1 MADKKAPASGWPI
14 VSGEYVV
21 GNPESCVA
29 VVTLGSHGIDEA
41 AIEAGAAISGP
52 CHTENLGIE
61 KVVANYISNPNIRF
75 MVLCGSEVQG
85 HITGQCFKA
94 LHENGIGDDGGI
106 IGAKGAIPFLENAG
120 KEAIE
125 RFQRQIVEVVD
136 LIDAEDTGKISQ
148 AIKDCISKDPG
159 AIDEEP
165 MVLEL
170 EGGGGAA
177 AEGGEEGGISIEGI
191 PTIVEPDLEYTKKLM
206 DTLDYKIGLITRDLG
221 LASGVQSKALEGVIC
236 GSLFAM
242 VLIGIPIILKVLLG

>member
-21 GNPESCVA
+21 GNPESCVG
-29 VVTLGSHGIDEA
+29 VITLGSHGLDEA
-41 AIEAGAAISGP
+41 AIGAGAAISGP

-120 KEAIE
+120 KDAIE
-125 RFQRQIVEVVD
+125 RFQRQIVEIVD
-136 LIDAEDTGKISQ
+136 LIDVEDTGKITS
-148 AIKDCISKDPG
+148 AVKECISKDPG
-159 AIDEEP
+159 ALDEDP
-165 MVLEL
+165 MVLDL
-170 EGGGGAA
+170 EGGGG
-177 AEGGEEGGISIEGI
+177 GEEEEGAAVKPYSPELALLEARMRLISEKMNDAALVAKFNSGYYNGKIQGIA
-191 PTIVEPDLEYTKKLM
+191 
-206 DTLDYKIGLITRDLG
+206 IGLFI
-221 LASGVQSKALEGVIC
+221 
-236 GSLFAM
+236 SL
-242 VLIGIPIILKVLLG
+242 LIFSLL

>member
-29 VVTLGSHGIDEA
+29 VVTLGSHGLDEA

-75 MVLCGSEVQG
+75 MLVTGSEVQG

-94 LHENGIGDDGGI
+94 LYENGIGDDGGI

-120 KEAIE
+120 QDAIS
-125 RFQRQIVEVVD
+125 RFQNQIVEVID
-136 LIDAEDTGKISQ
+136 LIDVEDTGKISGVV
-148 AIKDCISKDPG
+148 KDCISKDPG
-159 AIDEEP
+159 AFEEDP
-165 MVLEL
+165 MILDL
-170 EGGGGAA
+170 EGGGGEAGADESTSIKPAA
-177 AEGGEEGGISIEGI
+177 PETVLLETRMRMISEKINDAALIAKFNSGYYNGKIQGIA
-191 PTIVEPDLEYTKKLM
+191 
-206 DTLDYKIGLITRDLG
+206 IGLFL
-221 LASGVQSKALEGVIC
+221 
-236 GSLFAM
+236 SL
-242 VLIGIPIILKVLLG
+242 LIFSLLWA

>member
-29 VVTLGSHGIDEA
+29 VVTLGSHGLDEA

-75 MVLCGSEVQG
+75 MVIAGSEVQG

-94 LHENGIGDDGGI
+94 LYENGIGDDGGI

-120 KEAIE
+120 KDAIE

-136 LIDAEDTGKISQ
+136 LIDVEDTGKIAS
-148 AIKDCISKDPG
+148 AIKECISKDPG
-159 AIDEEP
+159 AIDEDP
-165 MVLEL
+165 MILEL
-170 EGGGGAA
+170 EGGGGA
-177 AEGGEEGGISIEGI
+177 GGEEETTSIKPSSPEMVLLEARMRLISEKINDAALVAKFNSGYYNGKIQGIA
-191 PTIVEPDLEYTKKLM
+191 
-206 DTLDYKIGLITRDLG
+206 IGLFL
-221 LASGVQSKALEGVIC
+221 
-236 GSLFAM
+236 SL
-242 VLIGIPIILKVLLG
+242 LIFSLL

>member
-21 GNPESCVA
+21 GNPESCVG
-29 VVTLGSHGIDEA
+29 VVTLGSHGLDEA

-75 MVLCGSEVQG
+75 MVIAGSEVQG

-94 LHENGIGDDGGI
+94 LYENGIGDDGGI

-120 KEAIE
+120 KDAIE

-136 LIDAEDTGKISQ
+136 LIDVEDTGKISS
-148 AIKDCISKDPG
+148 AIKECISKDPG
-159 AIDEEP
+159 ATDEDP
-165 MVLEL
+165 MVLDLDGGTAGAESGDG
-170 EGGGGAA
+170 EGFA
-177 AEGGEEGGISIEGI
+177 IEGI
-191 PTIVEPDLEYTKKLM
+191 PTVVEPDLEYPRKLI
-206 DTLDYKIGLITRDLG
+206 DALDYRVALLTRDIGLS
-221 LASGVQSKALEGVIC
+221 SGIQAKALMGAVY
-236 GSLFAM
+236 GSVFAM
-242 VLIGIPIILKVLLG
+242 VLIGIPVILKLLL

>member
-75 MVLCGSEVQG
+75 MVVCGSEVQG

-120 KEAIE
+120 KDAIE

-136 LIDAEDTGKISQ
+136 LIDVEDTGKIAQ

-159 AIDEEP
+159 AIDEDP
-165 MVLEL
+165 MILDL
-170 EGGGGAA
+170 EGGAGG
-177 AEGGEEGGISIEGI
+177 AEGGDEEGLSIEGI
-191 PTIVEPDLEYTKKLM
+191 PTVVEPDLEYAKKLM
-206 DTLDYKIGLITRDLG
+206 NVLDYKVGLLTRDFG
-221 LASGVQSKALEGVIC
+221 LASGVQSKALEGAAY
-236 GSLFAM
+236 GALFAV
-242 VLIGIPIILKVLLG
+242 VLIGIPIALKFLLG

>member
-21 GNPESCVA
+21 GNPESCVG
-29 VVTLGSHGIDEA
+29 VVTLGSHGLDEA

-75 MVLCGSEVQG
+75 MVIAGSEVQG

-94 LHENGIGDDGGI
+94 LYENGIGDDGGI

-120 KEAIE
+120 KDAIE

-136 LIDAEDTGKISQ
+136 LIDVEDTGKITS
-148 AIKDCISKDPG
+148 AVKECISKDPG
-159 AIDEEP
+159 AIDEDP
-165 MVLEL
+165 MILEL
-170 EGGGGAA
+170 EGGGGAT
-177 AEGGEEGGISIEGI
+177 EGGSDEGLSIEGI
-191 PTIVEPDLEYTKKLM
+191 PTVVEPDLEYPKKII
-206 DTLDYKIGLITRDLG
+206 DALDYKVALLTRDIGLS
-221 LASGVQSKALEGVIC
+221 SGIQAKTLEGAVC
-236 GSLFAM
+236 GSVFAI
-242 VLIGIPIILKVLLG
+242 VLIGIPIILKLLL

>member
-29 VVTLGSHGIDEA
+29 VVTLGSHGLDEA

-75 MVLCGSEVQG
+75 MVVTGSEVQG

-94 LHENGIGDDGGI
+94 LHENGIGSDGGI

-120 KEAIE
+120 EDAIT
-125 RFQRQIVEVVD
+125 RFQNQIVEIVD
-136 LIDAEDTGKISQ
+136 LIDCEDTGKI
-148 AIKDCISKDPG
+148 ANAVKECISKDPG
-159 AIDEEP
+159 AFEEDP
-165 MVLEL
+165 MVLDL
-170 EGGGGAA
+170 EGGSG
-177 AEGGEEGGISIEGI
+177 EGGEGATDAGIHIEGI
-191 PTIVEPDLEYTKKLM
+191 PSSAAPDLEYFKKKM
-206 DTLDYKIGLITRDLG
+206 DSNEYKVSLITREVG
-221 LASGVQSKALEGVIC
+221 LSSGTQSKSIEGAIY
-236 GSLFAM
+236 GSLLAAG
-242 VLIGIPIILKVLLG
+242 LIAIPVILKLVL

>member
-29 VVTLGSHGIDEA
+29 VVTLGSHGLDEA

-75 MVLCGSEVQG
+75 MLVTGSEVQG

-94 LHENGIGDDGGI
+94 LYENGIGDDGGI

-120 KEAIE
+120 QDAIS
-125 RFQRQIVEVVD
+125 RFQNQIVEVID
-136 LIDAEDTGKISQ
+136 LIDVEDTGKISGVV
-148 AIKDCISKDPG
+148 KDCISKDPG
-159 AIDEEP
+159 AFEEDP
-165 MVLEL
+165 MILDL
-170 EGGGGAA
+170 EGGGDSAG
-177 AEGGEEGGISIEGI
+177 EGDDGEGFAIEGI
-191 PTIVEPDLEYTKKLM
+191 PSLVEPDLEYTKKLM
-206 DTLDYKIGLITRDLG
+206 DTLDYKVGLITREVG
-221 LASGVQSKALEGVIC
+221 LSSGNQMKSIEGAVY
-236 GSLFAM
+236 GSMLAV
-242 VLIGIPIILKVLLG
+242 VLVGIPVLLKLVL

>member
-75 MVLCGSEVQG
+75 MVVCGSEVHG

-120 KEAIE
+120 KDAIE

-136 LIDAEDTGKISQ
+136 LIDVEDTGKIAQ

-159 AIDEEP
+159 AIDEDP
-165 MVLEL
+165 MILDL
-170 EGGGGAA
+170 EGGAGGAGDD
-177 AEGGEEGGISIEGI
+177 ESTSIKPSSPE
-191 PTIVEPDLEYTKKLM
+191 L
-206 DTLDYKIGLITRDLG
+206 
-221 LASGVQSKALEGVIC
+221 
-236 GSLFAM
+236 
-242 VLIGIPIILKVLLG
+242 VLLETRMRLISEKINDAALVAKFNSGYYNGKIQGIAIGMFLSLLIFSLL